1 MGWPRPDLAEFHLK
15 LIAAAS
21 AGLADPLTPGP
32 GRGHGRSPGAQR
44 LGLRRGCPPAV
55 PAPLDQESSVV
66 SQPLEV
72 MAEIKRHFDLL
83 SAEFAGADGCLVLPH
98 AALLA
103 CGSA

>member
-1 MGWPRPDLAEFHLK
+1 
-15 LIAAAS
+15 
-21 AGLADPLTPGP
+21 
-32 GRGHGRSPGAQR
+32 
-44 LGLRRGCPPAV
+44 
-55 PAPLDQESSVV
+55 
-66 SQPLEV
+66 